1 MRESSAA
8 SRAAGIVAPSSTS
21 SRCRDAS
28 ARFQVETTSASTDR
42 TRRARSAAARF
53 SSALETRTMA
63 RGPIGIVS
71 PRDRCLSV
79 PSWVGSSMSAPPSSA
94 SAGRPS
100 RLVLRTRPA
109 AARPRASAAR
119 SSAELDTF
127 ARSDDSSGK
136 GAGGGRSPAA
146 PISACGD
153 SPTRKASAAPAAR
166 LSAAAVNTSARALA
180 ASASART
187 TSTRGTRPASKRSRT
202 APAVRPSRSTR
213 ALARDSSSSSASS
226 LSHAAVTASRARS
239 TAASARADVFT
250 AAAERRAAGAALAF
264 LVGLSPQAEIGAAGE
279 RPPPAP
285 LPELSSLLAKVSS
298 SAELRAA
305 DARGRAA
312 AGRGRRTR
320 REGLPAL
327 ALEGGADID
336 DPTQEGTDKHLSL
349 GLTIPIGPRAM
360 VLVSSAEEKRAAADR
375 ARLVRSVEAEV
386 VSTWNRAEASRQRL
400 EVLDGATIPAAREA
414 AELSRI
420 AYQEGRLDLLRLL
433 ESERTLADIRANR
446 IETWVLW
453 GSQRASLER
462 LVGGGL

>member
-1 MRESSAA
+1 MPLRWGGQRGTAVDVARAERDAAAADTSAA
-8 SRAAGIVAPSSTS
+8 V
-21 SRCRDAS
+21 D
-28 ARFQVETTSASTDR
+28 
-42 TRRARSAAARF
+42 RAR
-53 SSALETRTMA
+53 E
-63 RGPIGIVS
+63 
-71 PRDRCLSV
+71 
-79 PSWVGSSMSAPPSSA
+79 
-94 SAGRPS
+94 
-100 RLVLRTRPA
+100 
-109 AARPRASAAR
+109 
-119 SSAELDTF
+119 
-127 ARSDDSSGK
+127 
-136 GAGGGRSPAA
+136 
-146 PISACGD
+146 
-153 SPTRKASAAPAAR
+153 
-166 LSAAAVNTSARALA
+166 
-180 ASASART
+180 
-187 TSTRGTRPASKRSRT
+187 
-202 APAVRPSRSTR
+202 
-213 ALARDSSSSSASS
+213 
-226 LSHAAVTASRARS
+226 AVTAAWLRLEADEELESLARARVDRLGR
-239 TAASARADVFT
+239 TAGAVRDLFDAGRVPRVDVVRAEAEAASARADVFT
-250 AAAERRAAGAALAF
+250 AAAERRAASAALAF

-312 AGRGRRTR
+312 AGRVRRTR

-360 VLVSSAEEKRAAADR
+360 VLVSSAEEERAAADR

-462 LVGGGL
+462 LVGGVL